1 MRALDTNVL
10 VYALVPGTERHER
23 ARHVL
28 TEHAEGSRPWALP
41 WPCAYEFL
49 RVVTHPAIFE
59 PPMPI
64 DRASFWLQRILDSP
78 SLSLLSESGRHP
90 AIMGE
95 LLEESGAT
103 GNLVHDAH
111 IAALCLEHGV
121 REIVTGDT
129 DFRRFPTL
137 DVVDPF
143 ET

>member
-10 VYALVPGTERHER
+10 VYAVVAGTGHHER
-23 ARHVL
+23 ARQVL

-49 RVVTHPAIFE
+49 RVVTHPAVFDS
-59 PPMPI
+59 PMPTE
-64 DRASFWLQRILDSP
+64 RAASDLDRILDSP
-78 SLSLLSESGRHP
+78 SLSVLSESERHP
-90 AIMGE
+90 AIMRE
-95 LLEESGAT
+95 VLEESGAA

-129 DFRRFPTL
+129 DFRRFPAL
-137 DVVDPF
+137 DVIDPF
-143 ET
+143 ES

>member
-10 VYALVPGTERHER
+10 VYALVAGTDRHER

-28 TEHAEGSRPWALP
+28 AEHAEGSRPWALP
-41 WPCAYEFL
+41 WACAYEFL
-49 RVVTHPAIFE
+49 RVVTHPEVFE
-59 PPMPI
+59 SPMPI
-64 DRASFWLQRILDSP
+64 GRAVSCLGRVLDSP
-78 SLSLLSESGRHP
+78 SVSLLSESERHP
-90 AIMGE
+90 AIMSE
-95 LLEESGAT
+95 VLEESGAT

-129 DFRRFPTL
+129 DFRRFPGLT
-137 DVVDPF
+137 VVDPF